1 MEDNKITFKVHF
13 KDQIRRLTLTRPT
26 FADFL
31 DCLCEILGHEFNAE
45 LKVTYTDTDGDK
57 ITVNSEVEWQS
68 ALNEFK
74 GQKITRIQLEEN
86 KGVSFLN
93 SVPTSMGF
101 YTNQDSD
108 LNNFENSKLDTL
120 ETSVPRLLEKHFV
133 GKKIIPANIPDWL
146 RGAVKPVVL
155 QEDLVDLDINLP
167 SLFDAF
173 HQEALACLE
182 LGKFARA
189 RDLFLDALV
198 LFPKHPSAWYNLACA
213 HSLMGQPAP
222 AVSALEH
229 AIENGFSNLKHIKT
243 DSDLDSIRNEPGF
256 VKVVAI
262 LEKAEEQQ
270 TTKAAEEEA
279 RRKALQPEKL
289 PRKRPEERFEEE
301 AAARK
306 AAEEEA
312 RRKVEEAAARKA
324 AEEARRKA
332 EEAAARKASEEARR
346 KAEEEAAAKRQA
358 EDAAR
363 NAAQEQ
369 AKKVAEE
376 AARRRDEEAKAA
388 LAQKWVQVVPQ
399 LQAMGL
405 EPTLEQLRMLD
416 SVNGSLINFFEILYQ

>member
-279 RRKALQPEKL
+279 RRKA
-289 PRKRPEERFEEE
+289 EE

-332 EEAAARKASEEARR
+332 EEAAARKAAEEARR